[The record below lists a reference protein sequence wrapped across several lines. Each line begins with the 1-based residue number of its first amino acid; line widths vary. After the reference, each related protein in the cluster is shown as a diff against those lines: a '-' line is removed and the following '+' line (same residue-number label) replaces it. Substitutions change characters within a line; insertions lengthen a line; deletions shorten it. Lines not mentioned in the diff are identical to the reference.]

1 MGTAPTSGPAST
13 DKALEL
19 LEAIGRAPGSSLA
32 QLAEHCGLPFST
44 SHRLVQSL
52 LARGFAV
59 SLGRG
64 RYHLG
69 PTALLLGSATSMNE
83 LLRELARPVLQQLA
97 RECRASAHLAV
108 YEGEMVTY
116 LVKQRFGRTRLPS
129 EEGAQLE
136 AYCSSVGKVLLAHL
150 EDEALA
156 RYFANGALVP
166 FTPST
171 IVDEASLRRALKKVK
186 KQRWATDVGEIEPD
200 VACLAV
206 PVLGADHQVCAA
218 LSVST
223 RKTPRD
229 ERRLHGFMDPLR
241 KAAEAIHAK
250 LVVNPSELRRRP
262 SARPVPRG

>member
-1 MGTAPTSGPAST
+1 MRTAGPAST

-32 QLAEHCGLPFST
+32 QLAEHCGIPFST
-44 SHRLVQSL
+44 SHRLVHAL
-52 LARGFAV
+52 MARGFAV

-69 PTALLLGSATSMNE
+69 PTALTLGASASMND
-83 LLRELARPVLQQLA
+83 LLRELARPVLRQLA

-156 RYFANGALVP
+156 RYFANGALVAL
-166 FTPST
+166 TPST
-171 IVDEASLRRALKKVK
+171 IVDEARLRRSLKTVK
-186 KQRWATDVGEIEPD
+186 KQRWASDVGEIEPD
-200 VACLAV
+200 VACIAV
-206 PVLGADHQVCAA
+206 PVLGVTSQVCAA
-218 LSVST
+218 LSVT
-223 RKTPRD
+223 LRGALPD
-229 ERRLHGFMDPLR
+229 ERRLQSFLPPLR
-241 KAAEAIHAK
+241 GAAAAIEAK
-250 LVVNPSELRRRP
+250 LVGRGDRRR
-262 SARPVPRG
+262 

>member
-1 MGTAPTSGPAST
+1 MRTAGPAAT

-19 LEAIGRAPGSSLA
+19 LEAIARTPGSSLA
-32 QLAEHCGLPFST
+32 ELAAQCAIPFST
-44 SHRLVQSL
+44 SHRLVQAL
-52 LARGFAV
+52 MTRGFAV

-69 PTALLLGSATSMNE
+69 PTAVLLGAATSMND
-83 LLRELARPVLQQLA
+83 LLRELARPVLQELA

-156 RYFANGALVP
+156 RYFANGALVA

-171 IVDEASLRRALKKVK
+171 IVDEASLRRSLKTVK
-186 KQRWATDVGEIEPD
+186 KQRWATDVGEIEAD

-206 PVLGADHQVCAA
+206 PVLGVDGQVCAA

-223 RKTPRD
+223 RQAPPD
-229 ERRLHGFMDPLR
+229 ERRLQGFLAPLR
-241 KAAEAIHAK
+241 EAADAIHAK
-250 LVVNPSELRRRP
+250 LAVKRQPK
-262 SARPVPRG
+262 RGS